1 PDPRSMHTVKKPTPR
16 EFLLM
21 EARGNVSTVVRTIAE
36 DKQYER
42 RTISGLPVWQQSD
55 FSIAR
60 VGPKTL
66 AVGMPDGV
74 DELVRVRLGL
84 EADLQITGEFFDRF
98 QALDPETTLR
108 LISRDP
114 PGLARAFP
122 PIFPR

>member
-1 PDPRSMHTVKKPTPR
+1 
-16 EFLLM
+16 
-21 EARGNVSTVVRTIAE
+21 
-36 DKQYER
+36 R

-84 EADLQITGEFFDRF
+84 EADLQITGEFFDRY

-114 PGLARAFP
+114 PGLTRAFH
-122 PIFPR
+122 PIFPRELLERTQLLGLRVSFQTPLKARIYLRLRSETP